1 MNANQPTRD
10 EKKSSPTEFTEDQL
24 SRYARHI
31 LLPEVGGK
39 GQARLLGTSVLVVG
53 AGGLGS
59 PVLLYLAAAGV
70 GRIGIIDDDAVDLSN
85 LQRQIIH
92 ATSDI
97 GRAKTDSAKE
107 SLAAL
112 NPEIKVET
120 HDKLITAENALDII
134 ATYDLI
140 ADGSDN
146 FATRYLVNDACHLA
160 GKPLVSAAI
169 LRFDAQISTFKSYL
183 GSGQPC
189 YRCIFPEPPREG
201 LVPSCAEAGVFGAVA
216 GVAGTL
222 QATEIIKELLGIGEG
237 LSGRLML
244 YDALGA
250 SFQTINVKADP
261 ACPLCGET
269 PRWHDL
275 GHHKKSE
282 T

>member
-1 MNANQPTRD
+1 VNGNQPTQD
-10 EKKSSPTEFTEDQL
+10 KKKSAPADFTEDQL

-39 GQARLLGTSVLVVG
+39 GQARLQGASVLVIG

-92 ATSDI
+92 ATPDI
-97 GRAKTDSAKE
+97 GRPKTDSARE
-107 SLAAL
+107 ALAAL
-112 NPEIKVET
+112 NPDVRVEA
-120 HDKLITAENALDII
+120 HHKRLTAENAIDII
-134 ATYDLI
+134 AGYDLV

-146 FATRYLVNDACHLA
+146 FATRYLVNDACHLE
-160 GKPLVSAAI
+160 GKPLISAAI
-169 LRFDAQISTFKSYL
+169 LRFDAQITTFKSYL
-183 GSGQPC
+183 GDGHPC

-222 QATEIIKELLGIGEG
+222 QATEIIKELLGIGDG

-250 SFQTINVKADP
+250 TFQTIDVKADP
-261 ACPLCGET
+261 ACPLCGES

-275 GHHKKSE
+275 AHHREGE